1 MNRPLE
7 AAAPASAKATA
18 TANSDSLLLVVNFSG
33 GGSRAAAFAYGI
45 LDKLQ
50 QTRVEWQG
58 RAVSLRDEIDILSG
72 VSGGSITA
80 ATQAG
85 GFYSTVTL
93 AIPAYSTSALVAP
106 AQPQTESDIAC
117 VPFIR
122 LMFVFCTLC
131 RARRVA
137 ASRSMLS

>member
-1 MNRPLE
+1 MPSTATLVHNIVSATSFGEVGGIALG
-7 AAAPASAKATA
+7 ASA
-18 TANSDSLLLVVNFSG
+18 LLP
-33 GGSRAAAFAYGI
+33 A
-45 LDKLQ
+45 
-50 QTRVEWQG
+50 
-58 RAVSLRDEIDILSG
+58 
-72 VSGGSITA
+72 GGSITA